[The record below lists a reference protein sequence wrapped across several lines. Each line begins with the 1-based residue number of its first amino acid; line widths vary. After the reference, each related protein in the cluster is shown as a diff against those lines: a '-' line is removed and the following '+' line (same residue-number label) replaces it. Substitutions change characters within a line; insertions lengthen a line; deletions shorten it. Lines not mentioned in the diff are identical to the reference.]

1 MRPPSVCLLLPLI
14 ALVSSQSNYADQA
27 NSIGYQG
34 EGLPPEA
41 TLDGKVTKLD
51 DLSPVIF
58 LNRTKAALN
67 CAAGSMLVELKFND
81 AFHGIAYADFDRNS
95 ACQVTGKGSHSYKL
109 ELPLKGCGTK
119 QEPQRVFTNN
129 IVVRFHPNL
138 EMDGDEII
146 TIVCRYPP
154 PVAPVPPIP
163 LPIKEAAAPVA
174 ALEPPLKG
182 FQILLIICGILFLS
196 LMLLGLGCSYYCLRR
211 RPVAIIRPFSSIGSD
226 SEITKLSGS
235 SLGTLSMFE
244 GLKIPRAHAP
254 VAITG
259 SSSGSEEGNLIS
271 DTLPSDYPSESHSEV
286 EETRS
291 LPVSSAGSFE
301 NRAFIQDN
309 GSFFGSEGYG
319 HTQEQQVQNAS
330 FTSSSEMVSRFPIA
344 VKGEPPNF
352 DVQVR
357 VKRAPPS
364 PPSLSFSDTES
375 MRTERNLSTIPEQL
389 EDMSIRSVSPPITER
404 THFTY
409 VPELHPP
416 PKHIQPAPT
425 FNRILRKQQ
434 EMADARSIASLNTE
448 MTDTHSITETLDDS
462 HHMFIAPVPPPPPPI
477 VPKQNYMVQME
488 RPGKLE
494 PPITPMH
501 KPEITSHVV
510 DDVFLRTIT
519 EKKTFEDIERHRRL
533 ITEFHARPKQPPV
546 APIEDTKWNVTIK
559 NYPVQAEPPDW
570 ENFSDISSA
579 SGMTLT
585 PKLERASLSLPPQP
599 QIDDNKLPLN
609 APELVS
615 NIGPRTTRRMVT
627 SEFSNIHRDSLH
639 AADESEETFLSTF
652 NVPLEN
658 PAVPNW
664 NVLIRVL
671 QPTEQEEEG
680 PVIESAETFN
690 SQLTLS
696 DKMKWRQIITTEST
710 LRTLLTEAVVKEDF
724 ETIRKDQRY
733 EKIFEPPK
741 WDVIIRILTPI
752 DRQPKS
758 RFRKKSD
765 WDNRSRRSSLPTL
778 YEYDSDGGS
787 SVKTLTRDSMVY
799 PAMPQRSS
807 RSSCKSEADLRSMS
821 EMTVDFGRPD
831 HFDTQ
836 SEASSYYPDRQY
848 YEDSEV
854 DAGSTHGRSL
864 ARSLSQP
871 SLARSASEFTER
883 WVAPSRY
890 DTASEFTSPEGTPKS
905 QRSTR
910 MQHYHL
916 PASDQQS
923 SWQASESRRTTRGPA
938 ATTEQVTREFRSE
951 AKTSFMGPPRK
962 GWFGDNESEAS
973 YK

>member
-1 MRPPSVCLLLPLI
+1 MSPLK
-14 ALVSSQSNYADQA
+14 ALIVVVLVTAAAAQSNYADQA
-27 NSIGYQG
+27 NNIEYQG
-34 EGLPPEA
+34 DGLPPEA

-67 CAAGSMLVELKFND
+67 CAAGSMQVELKFNNK
-81 AFHGIAYADFDRNS
+81 FYGIAYADFDRNS
-95 ACQVTGKGSHSYKL
+95 ACQIAGKGGLSYKL

-119 QEPQRVFTNN
+119 QDPQRVFTNN
-129 IVVRFHPNL
+129 IVVRFHPGL

-163 LPIKEAAAPVA
+163 LPIQEASVPVA

-196 LMLLGLGCSYYCLRR
+196 LLLLGLGCSYYCLRR
-211 RPVAIIRPFSSIGSD
+211 RPVTLIRPFSTIGTE

-254 VAITG
+254 VDMIG
-259 SSSGSEEGNLIS
+259 SSSGSDEGHLIS

-309 GSFFGSEGYG
+309 GSFYSEGYG
-319 HTQEQQVQNAS
+319 HTQEQHIQNALA
-330 FTSSSEMVSRFPIA
+330 TSSTVPRLPIA
-344 VKGEPPNF
+344 VKGDQPNF

-357 VKRAPPS
+357 VKKAPPS
-364 PPSLSFSDTES
+364 PPSLSFSDSES
-375 MRTERNLSTIPEQL
+375 VRTERNLSTIPEQR
-389 EDMSIRSVSPPITER
+389 EDMSIRSESPPINEK

-434 EMADARSIASLNTE
+434 EIADARSIASLNTE
-448 MTDTHSITETLDDS
+448 MTDTHSVTETIDDS
-462 HHMFIAPVPPPPPPI
+462 HHIFIAPVPPPPPPI
-477 VPKQNYMVQME
+477 IPRQEYLMPME
-488 RPGKLE
+488 EPTRLE
-494 PPITPMH
+494 PPIAAVH

-510 DDVFLRTIT
+510 DDIFLRTIT
-519 EKKTFEDIERHRRL
+519 EKKTIEDIERHKRL
-533 ITEFHARPKQPPV
+533 ITEYHTRPKPP
-546 APIEDTKWNVTIK
+546 PMPEDTKWNVTIK
-559 NYPVQAEPPDW
+559 NYPVQAEPPEW

-585 PKLERASLSLPPQP
+585 PKLERATLSLPPQP

-615 NIGPRTTRRMVT
+615 SIGHYPPRQIHTSNMTTTARQTM
-627 SEFSNIHRDSLH
+627 HP
-639 AADESEETFLSTF
+639 ADDREENYLSTF
-652 NVPLEN
+652 NIPLEN
-658 PAVPNW
+658 PSVPNW

-680 PVIESAETFN
+680 PVIESVDTFN
-690 SQLTLS
+690 SQLTMA

-710 LRTLLTEAVVKEDF
+710 LRTLLTEAVVREDF
-724 ETIRKDQRY
+724 ERIRRDERY
-733 EKIFEPPK
+733 DKIFEPPK

-752 DRQPKS
+752 DKQPKS
-758 RFRKKSD
+758 RYRKRND

-778 YEYDSDGGS
+778 YEYDSDGES
-787 SVKTLTRDSMVY
+787 SIRTLTREPMVHPSM
-799 PAMPQRSS
+799 PRRSS
-807 RSSCKSEADLRSMS
+807 HRSEADLRSMS

-831 HFDTQ
+831 HIDSQ
-836 SEASSYYPDRQY
+836 SEVSSYYPERRY

-854 DAGSTHGRSL
+854 DMGSTHGRSI

-883 WVAPSRY
+883 WIAPSRY

-910 MQHYHL
+910 IQPYHL
-916 PASDQQS
+916 PRSAGERHSA
-923 SWQASESRRTTRGPA
+923 WQVNESRRLTADNVG
-938 ATTEQVTREFRSE
+938 TTEQVTREFRSE
-951 AKTSFMGPPRK
+951 ASTSFMGPPPK
-962 GWFGDNESEAS
+962 GWFVDNESEMS